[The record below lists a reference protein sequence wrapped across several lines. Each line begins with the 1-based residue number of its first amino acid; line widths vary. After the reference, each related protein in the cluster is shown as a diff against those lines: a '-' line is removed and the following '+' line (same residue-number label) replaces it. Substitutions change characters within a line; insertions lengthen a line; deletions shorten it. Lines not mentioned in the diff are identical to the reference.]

1 MPNASQK
8 RQQAFS
14 AMLGASTRKETAIT
28 GPVKN
33 CAHVLEGDVWCDMC
47 ATAQLKYARTIH
59 QKAMVESSRS
69 SVKAA
74 ALNLLTTALREYSL
88 SDKGFGE
95 LEATY
100 LSFVQKNDKPRAE
113 KTYKQ
118 VQEFS
123 SLRAK
128 RRQEARTKQSKKHAI
143 AIAAQMYTAQHALP
157 PIGKNGK
164 ATTDGVTI
172 RYSNHACARMELR
185 EVTEAMV
192 DSTFANPASIY
203 KGSGI
208 SWSIMGTDV
217 TLAGLFIDE
226 SYGKVF
232 LIKTLWR
239 NDASTEEKEAEATTI

>member
-14 AMLGASTRKETAIT
+14 AMLGASVRKEPIVK
-28 GPVKN
+28 GPLKD
-33 CAHVLEGDVWCDMC
+33 CSHVLEGDVWCDVC
-47 ATAQLKYARTIH
+47 AMAQLKYARAIY

-74 ALNLLTTALREYSL
+74 ALNVLTAALKEYSL
-88 SDKGFGE
+88 SDKGFAE
-95 LEATY
+95 LKNTY
-100 LSFVQKNDKPRAE
+100 LVFTQKNDKAHAE

-118 VQEFS
+118 IQEFS

-128 RRQEARTKQSKKHAI
+128 RRQDARTKQSKKQ

-157 PIGKNGK
+157 PVGKNGK
-164 ATTDGVTI
+164 ATTNGATI
-172 RYSNHACARMELR
+172 RYSNHARARMELR

-192 DSTFANPASIY
+192 EFAFTNPVSLY
-203 KGSGI
+203 KGNGV
-208 SWSIMGTDV
+208 SWSIEGTDV

-226 SYGKVF
+226 SYGKTF
-232 LIKTLWR
+232 FIKTLWR
-239 NDASTEEKEAEATTI
+239 NDAPIEEKESETTAL